1 MAFVRGLNER
11 WVLLI
16 TACVAVAYV
25 SARLFQAGGDPA
37 ALAEIGTRYG
47 QGVPDGTEGYDG
59 QFAYFIA
66 LDPNPEHVAPH
77 LDVPAYRY
85 QRILYPLLARLLA
98 LGQPAAIPWALI
110 ALNLAGHLLGTWA
123 LARWLT
129 LSGSRAAY
137 ALIYGLWVGLIIS
150 LGTDLSEPLA
160 FGLITLAWLFRK
172 RGGMIGGALL
182 LTASL
187 FAKETSSLFLM
198 AALAA
203 DVFARRWR
211 RGVAPLLLGALAF
224 GIWQIWLWR
233 QFGSFGIGTGGA
245 MATPFEYIPFLGFFR
260 IALASPAAFAL
271 FALAFG
277 PFVILPAIWALVKAG
292 RAVVAGARDSGL
304 WAMLLNGLVI
314 VFLPFSTFREP
325 LGLVRI
331 ATGTYL
337 GILLFAAP
345 RGRNRIL
352 NYGFISFAMLAM
364 LING

>member
-1 MAFVRGLNER
+1 
-11 WVLLI
+11 VLLI
-16 TACVAVAYV
+16 TAFVAVGYI
-25 SARLFQAGGDPA
+25 SARLLQAGGDPT

-47 QGVPDGTEGYDG
+47 EGVPDGTEGYDG

-66 LDPNPEHVAPH
+66 LDPNPEQVTPH
-77 LDVPAYRY
+77 LDAPAYRY
-85 QRILYPLLARLLA
+85 QRILYPLLARILA
-98 LGQPAAIPWALI
+98 LGRPTAIPWTLI
-110 ALNLAGHLLGTWA
+110 ALNLTGHLLGTWA
-123 LARWLT
+123 LARWLAV
-129 LSGSRAAY
+129 SGSRAAY

-160 FGLITLAWLFRK
+160 FGLITLAWLSRK
-172 RGGMIGGALL
+172 RGGMIGGAFL

-187 FAKETSSLFLM
+187 FTKETGGLFLM

-224 GIWQIWLWR
+224 GIWQIWLWQ
-233 QFGSFGIGTGGA
+233 QFGSFGIGSGGA
-245 MATPFEYIPFLGFFR
+245 MATPFEYVPFLGFFR
-260 IALASPAAFAL
+260 IALASAAAFAL

-277 PFVILPAIWALVKAG
+277 PFVILPTIWAVVEGL
-292 RAVVAGARDSGL
+292 RAAIAGARDSGV
-304 WAMLLNGLVI
+304 WALLLNALVI

-345 RGRNRIL
+345 RRRNRIL
-352 NYGFISFAMLAM
+352 NYGFLSFAMLAM